1 MHVLAFEADP
11 TQTEGIRH
19 VVCDVVGAR
28 LTVATSLDHL
38 LHALREE
45 TPDLVL
51 LPALVSP
58 SQENAL
64 VESLRSLPHAA
75 HVETLLT
82 PVLPPREPAAA
93 SQGWRRWTRR
103 ASSAPAMTAETEQF
117 AGRVHWALERARD
130 KRAHLLDAHRELLP
144 TPEPS
149 MALAP
154 RDGDE
159 ADQLDAA
166 LFEPVIV
173 ESADLLVTRL
183 VEPVVLAVEPAPVIE
198 AAPSLLRLLE
208 GSSDQRVT
216 APEDLELEDAT
227 SRLLR
232 KLSQPEGRHADRRD
246 RRQYRRFTAREL
258 PGLRSARIRSGPDVE
273 LVDVS
278 AGGVLLE
285 TNARLQP
292 ESEALLELCGSARQA
307 VVPFRVLRCQIA
319 AIDGS
324 PKYLGACV
332 FKEPLDLDELTW
344 ASIDP
349 SVLEPRVPALTLVPT
364 RAAAKNAW

>member
-11 TQTEGIRH
+11 NQTEGIRH

-64 VESLRSLPHAA
+64 FESLRSLPHAS

-103 ASSAPAMTAETEQF
+103 ASTPAMTAETEQF
-117 AGRVHWALERARD
+117 AGRVHWALERARE
-130 KRAHLLDAHRELLP
+130 KRAHALDACRELPP

-149 MALAP
+149 MALAR
-154 RDGDE
+154 RDADA

-166 LFEPVIV
+166 LSEPVIV
-173 ESADLLVTRL
+173 ESADLLATRL
-183 VEPVVLAVEPAPVIE
+183 VEPVVLAVEPVPVIE

-227 SRLLR
+227 SRLLK
-232 KLSQPEGRHADRRD
+232 KLSHPETRQADRRD
-246 RRQYRRFTAREL
+246 RRQYRRFTASEL

-278 AGGVLLE
+278 AGGILLE

-292 ESEALLELCGSARQA
+292 ESEALLELFGSARQV

-349 SVLEPRVPALTLVPT
+349 SVLEPRVPALTLVQT
-364 RAAAKNAW
+364 RTVAKNAW